1 MRVAVMSPTYNEREN
16 INRFLS
22 IVRAAVPQA
31 DIFIVDDDSPDGTAA
46 CVSEWSAKDSTVHL
60 LSRRGARG
68 YAEASR
74 EGLTNIAARGYDV
87 IITIDCD
94 LSHDPLV
101 IPIMLEH
108 ISNGADVVVGSRY
121 VRGGGV
127 RNWSLFRRL
136 LSRWG
141 NLYTSF
147 MLGVRVRDCTS
158 GFRAYRGDV
167 IREGWLGTTTSSGYA
182 FLSEILFRLRSD
194 KSISILETP
203 IVYQDRTAGESKMN
217 KTIIGESMR
226 LVTSWGLSRLF
237 SGSSGARKR
246 PSGNRYLL

>member
-1 MRVAVMSPTYNEREN
+1 MSPTYNEREN
-16 INRFLS
+16 IDVFLS
-22 IVRAAVPQA
+22 RVRAAEPNA
-31 DIFIVDDDSPDGTAA
+31 DVFIVDDDSPDGTAML
-46 CVSEWSAKDSTVHL
+46 VSEWAAKDSKVHL
-60 LSRRGARG
+60 LLRKGARG

-74 EGLTNIAARGYDV
+74 EGLSVIADKGYGI

-101 IPIMLEH
+101 IPTMLEH

-127 RNWSLFRRL
+127 QNWSLFRRL

-158 GFRAYRGDV
+158 GFRAYSGDI
-167 IREGWLGTTTSSGYA
+167 IRNGVLETTTSGGYA
-182 FLSEILFRLRSD
+182 FLSEVLFRLRSD
-194 KSISILETP
+194 KSISIVETP
-203 IVYQDRTAGESKMN
+203 IIYQDRTAGESKMN

-226 LVTSWGLSRLF
+226 LVTGWGLSRFL
-237 SGSSGARKR
+237 SGSARATEQTSR
-246 PSGNRYLL
+246 NH

>member
-16 INRFLS
+16 IGVFLS
-22 IVRAAVPQA
+22 RVRAAEPNA
-31 DIFIVDDDSPDGTAA
+31 DVFIVDDDSPDGTAML
-46 CVSEWSAKDSTVHL
+46 VSEWAAKDSKVHL
-60 LSRRGARG
+60 LLRKGARG

-74 EGLTNIAARGYDV
+74 EGLSVIADKGYGI

-101 IPIMLEH
+101 IPTMLEH

-127 RNWSLFRRL
+127 QNWSLFRRL

-158 GFRAYRGDV
+158 GFRAYSGDI
-167 IREGWLGTTTSSGYA
+167 IRNGVLETTTSSGYA
-182 FLSEILFRLRSD
+182 FLSEVLFRLRRD
-194 KSISILETP
+194 ESISIVETP
-203 IVYQDRTAGESKMN
+203 IIYQDRTAGESKMN

-226 LVTSWGLSRLF
+226 LVTGWGLSRFL
-237 SGSSGARKR
+237 SGSARATEQTSR
-246 PSGNRYLL
+246 NH